1 MNIFKKITAKKALVI
16 SIYLLLLALIVFLTA
31 IPVVFDL
38 EHLDVQ
44 KWVTNSL
51 INVGIMVV
59 SIVLGEIT
67 GNDKLKERVGSLYQ
81 NALKRYNDMLEKLSD
96 NQLIVYFSQFY
107 IWYKAR
113 ELKNKK
119 ISYLVQHGFDHQVA
133 IRIVKFI
140 EKEDL
145 EIMLNENVIKIE
157 PKTKKEIK
165 FRKISQ
171 DEYEVL
177 QEIYSTSF
185 TLDAPKEYTYYLS
198 AFDDNSS
205 ASILEKPK
213 MLERKE
219 RSNKLFNRT
228 FKILL
233 STFIS
238 VLWGTATISDV
249 TGNKNAVIIN
259 LIARLSA
266 LIGGVLSGFLTSVV
280 NVKLESEKLD
290 DKYRVLK
297 DLETHYDKGDFKPK
311 SYDEIVEEELKE
323 MEEREA

>member
-1 MNIFKKITAKKALVI
+1 MFKKLTAKKTLVI
-16 SIYLLLLALIVFLTA
+16 SIYALLLALVVFLTA
-31 IPVVFDL
+31 VPIVFDL

-44 KWVTNSL
+44 KWITNSL
-51 INVGIMVV
+51 INVGIMII

-81 NALKRYNDMLEKLSD
+81 TALKRYNDLLEDLSQ

-107 IWYKAR
+107 VWYKAR

-119 ISYLVQHGFDHQVA
+119 ISYLVYHGFDHQVA
-133 IRIVKFI
+133 IRIVTLV
-140 EKEDL
+140 EQDDL
-145 EIMLNENVIKIE
+145 ETMLNENIVKKD
-157 PKTKKEIK
+157 PKTKKEVK
-165 FRKISQ
+165 FRKIHQ

-177 QEIYSTSF
+177 REIYSTSF
-185 TLDAPKEYTYYLS
+185 TLDSPKEYTYYLS

-213 MLERKE
+213 LLEKKE
-219 RSNKLFNRT
+219 RSNKLFNRA

-233 STFIS
+233 SVFLS
-238 VLWGTATISDV
+238 VLWGTATIAEASS
-249 TGNKNAVIIN
+249 GGKKAIIGN

-290 DKYRVLK
+290 DKSRVLK
-297 DLETHYDKGDFKPK
+297 DMEIYYKRGDFKPK
-311 SYDEIVEEELKE
+311 SYDEIVEEEIS
-323 MEEREA
+323 EEK